1 MTVVL
6 GGRVVRESA
15 TSLTSGSQKPI
26 GSHLL
31 HQPPM
36 LVRSAPSHLAAVFTI
51 ISCEVSKEKKS
62 GEPMP
67 GVRRATACWW
77 GRGAAAQLLGPL
89 SGYRCCAGPRG
100 RRAATGASPGN
111 TAGLV
116 RALAPPLRACGVD
129 PQSFRSLPRARTRC
143 GSAWFCA
150 APPISGVQPLGAL
163 AAEGRERATD
173 RRAWPVVR
181 EDTRGRVEC
190 HVRGSVTCFLV
201 ILRAQPNVLAG
212 G

>member
-6 GGRVVRESA
+6 GGGVVRESA

-31 HQPPM
+31 HQPPCWFGE
-36 LVRSAPSHLAAVFTI
+36 LRRTSPPSLRLLFHAK
-51 ISCEVSKEKKS
+51 CRRKKKA
-62 GEPMP
+62 GA
-67 GVRRATACWW
+67 RARCA
-77 GRGAAAQLLGPL
+77 
-89 SGYRCCAGPRG
+89 SGYRMLAGPRG
-100 RRAATGASPGN
+100 RRAATGASVGLPVLCGAARPPRSSRSLAGN

-116 RALAPPLRACGVD
+116 RALAPPSRACGVD
-129 PQSFRSLPRARTRC
+129 PQSFRSLPRARQRC

-150 APPISGVQPLGAL
+150 APPISGEQPLGAL

-190 HVRGSVTCFLV
+190 IVRGSFTCFS
-201 ILRAQPNVLAG
+201 R
-212 G
+212 